1 MFPQDARLDKS
12 DGENLPP
19 KRTER
24 RPGQVPEPDGRVE
37 KRACEPLD
45 RGLFV
50 TNRYEMEMKGFVA
63 GIAVETIVV
72 VAIPLPGEDSTA
84 SDLVHSVSR

>member
-1 MFPQDARLDKS
+1 
-12 DGENLPP
+12 
-19 KRTER
+19 
-24 RPGQVPEPDGRVE
+24 
-37 KRACEPLD
+37 
-45 RGLFV
+45 
-50 TNRYEMEMKGFVA
+50 MEMKGFVA